1 MYKDEASCRQIE
13 IVMAL
18 LVMPYIGIL
27 INSEHEFTVLRTLT
41 EPAGFHV
48 VGLIITH
55 SLAQLFLKE
64 HYLLLSGKYTSVCD
78 VWSYGVLTW
87 EIFAKGG
94 TPYPGLSNSKAREKI
109 DQGIKPPFS

>member
-1 MYKDEASCRQIE
+1 M
-13 IVMAL
+13 V
-18 LVMPYIGIL
+18 L
-27 INSEHEFTVLRTLT
+27 INNSEHKFTLLCTLN
-41 EPAGFHV
+41 EPVDSHL
-48 VGLIITH
+48 VGLIVITH
-55 SLAQLFLKE
+55 SLVKLFLEE

-109 DQGIKPPFS
+109 DQGIFY

>member
-1 MYKDEASCRQIE
+1 M
-13 IVMAL
+13 
-18 LVMPYIGIL
+18 
-27 INSEHEFTVLRTLT
+27 RTLT
-41 EPAGFHV
+41 KPAGFHL

-55 SLAQLFLKE
+55 SLANLFLKE

-109 DQGIKPPFS
+109 DQGIFFLIAKQYTFNLVLSSVVFLCFVSII